1 MARRKRWLIG
11 ERGPR
16 PVDAHVGGRVRMRRT
31 ILGMSQTNLAESL
44 GLSFQQV
51 QKYESGMNRMG
62 SSRLWEL
69 SDVLDVPVIYFFEGL
84 EAGKSEDVSAKTE
97 TLKLVRAYYRIKNDK
112 VRKRLF
118 ELVMAAAKAG
128 D

>member
-1 MARRKRWLIG
+1 MARHKRWLIG

-51 QKYESGMNRMG
+51 QKYESGMNRIG

-69 SDVLDVPVIYFFEGL
+69 SGVLDVPVIYFFEGL
-84 EAGKSEDVSAKTE
+84 EAGNSEDVSAKTE

-112 VRKRLF
+112 VRKRLY